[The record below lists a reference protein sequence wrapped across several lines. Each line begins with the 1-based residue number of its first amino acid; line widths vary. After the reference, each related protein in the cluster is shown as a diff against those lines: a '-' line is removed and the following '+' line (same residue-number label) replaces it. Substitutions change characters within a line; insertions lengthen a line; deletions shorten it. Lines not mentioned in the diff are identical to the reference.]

1 MKKNNLF
8 ALAISTVML
17 SSCMFFSVPESTT
30 IEAVGDEIEGVG
42 TDQLAVVSDSYTLTA
57 KKKSKDSD
65 TWILQI
71 SLKLS
76 KNSAAPL
83 NMLTGTPVLQ
93 LVDDTKDAIE
103 GAEMKIGEGSLDV
116 KTLESLRSMLA
127 DSKPGQM
134 VCSFY
139 MHSTDKKQVKE
150 IMKNAKGFL
159 IRGLAGGSSSVRSF
173 SLEGTHSMKGR
184 VDKYPVVMQLTI
196 NGSQVTGSYYY
207 INAQGKK
214 TSSTLSLS
222 GTNEGGELNLNEVTP
237 DGTPSG
243 HFVGSFVSGVFNGTF
258 VNNQGKKMPFTIS
271 EGGDGDFIEDEMF
284 GDDGEVDVYDGD
296 GDSSIDEYLDEY
308 ERFMKRY
315 VSYIKKVDRNDP
327 TFAVEYAKLMQEYQE
342 LVDKCERI
350 RGNMSTQQAERYN
363 KINMQLMREM
373 ENMQ

>member
-150 IMKNAKGFL
+150 IMKNAKGFV
-159 IRGLAGGSSSVRSF
+159 IKGFTGGSTSARATVSGGALQLRGV
-173 SLEGTHSMKGR
+173 
-184 VDKYPVVMQLTI
+184 VDKYPVVMMLNIDGT
-196 NGSQVTGSYYY
+196 QVSGSYYY
-207 INAQGKK
+207 VKDDGSRK
-214 TSSTLSLS
+214 SGDLSLS
-222 GTNEGGELNLNEVTP
+222 GTNNVGSLNLNEVAP

-243 HFVGSFVSGVFNGTF
+243 HFVGALDNGYFSGTF
-258 VNNQGKKMPFTIS
+258 TNNQGKKMSFALS
-271 EGGDGDFIEDEMF
+271 ENGDVVDFGSDGDVTDDAFDEE
-284 GDDGEVDVYDGD
+284 GDA
-296 GDSSIDEYLDEY
+296 SIDAFLDDY
-308 ERFMKRY
+308 EQYVKNYVAFMKKY
-315 VSYIKKVDRNDP
+315 DSKDP
-327 TFAVEYAKLMQEYQE
+327 TAVAEYAKMVQE
-342 LVDKCERI
+342 LQRMSEKVERFN
-350 RGNMSTQQAERYN
+350 GKMSTKQIERMN
-363 KINMQLMREM
+363 KINMRITEIARR
-373 ENMQ
+373 